1 MTRKINP
8 ISLRLGLL
16 QIWDF
21 TIQNYTKLDYYYV
34 LSFFKQFQLDN
45 VILKIL
51 KINRFLIS
59 DKEFLYINRKLFL
72 NIYVLD
78 NNYVLQNKYFS
89 VIFDLSKI
97 LLNWFSLKVYLRIYK
112 KIDYM
117 LTSNLVLNYAIY
129 LIEQNQNFNK
139 VLWLINQ
146 FIMNHFNTVKVIYC
160 TKGIRHVHLKGFKIQ
175 LVGRFSNTKNQMA
188 KSIQQNFGSLSL
200 ISLKNYVEFSQKDL
214 HTKLGTCGLRIWL
227 FYEIK

>member
-8 ISLRLGLL
+8 ISLRLGLF
-16 QIWDF
+16 QVWDF

-34 LSFFKQFQLDN
+34 LSFFKQFQLNDI
-45 VILKIL
+45 ILKIL
-51 KINRFLIS
+51 KFNRFLIS
-59 DKEFLYINRKLFL
+59 DKDFLYINHKLFL
-72 NIYVLD
+72 NIYVID
-78 NNYVLQNKYFS
+78 INSSLQNKYLL
-89 VIFDLSKI
+89 VISELSKS
-97 LLNWFSLKVYLRIYK
+97 LSDWFSLKVYLRIYR

-146 FIMNHFNTVKVIYC
+146 FILNHLNKVKVVYC
-160 TKGIRHVHLKGFKIQ
+160 TKGVRYVYLKGFKIQ

-188 KSIQQNFGSLSL
+188 KSIQQSFGSLSL

-214 HTKLGTCGLRIWL
+214 YTKLGSCGLRIWL